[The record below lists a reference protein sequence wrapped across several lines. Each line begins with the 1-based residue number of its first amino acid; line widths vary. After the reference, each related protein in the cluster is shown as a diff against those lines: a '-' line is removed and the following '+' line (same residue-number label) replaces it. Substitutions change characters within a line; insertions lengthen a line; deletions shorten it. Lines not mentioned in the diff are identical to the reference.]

1 MRILWAIAVLLA
13 PLLVEGGGLAAF
25 AEPVR
30 VMTFNVR
37 YGTAPDG
44 ENRWELRR
52 EFLLRVITEFDPD
65 VLGVQEAVR
74 DQIDEIGEALPAH
87 GVVGV
92 GREADGGGEYSAIF
106 FRRARFDLMAAD
118 TFWLSDAPETPGSR
132 TWGNTLPRICTWARL
147 LDRRDSRRLTV
158 FNTHWD
164 HESQPSRVASGELM
178 AGRIGQRVA
187 AGDPVLVT
195 GDFNSGP
202 DNPAMIG
209 LTQRGKLLRDT
220 FRPAD
225 PGELVGTFHAF
236 TGMAGPA
243 KIDAVLATAEWQVV
257 NAEIVRTEAKGRYPS
272 DHFPVTAVVELTQ
285 ETSVAGETGAESGS
299 PGP

>member
-1 MRILWAIAVLLA
+1 MAAILAW
-13 PLLVEGGGLAAF
+13 GSGLSAF

-74 DQIDEIGEALPAH
+74 DQIDAIGVALPGH
-87 GVVGV
+87 GLVGV

-106 FRRARFDLMAAD
+106 YRRRRFDLMAAD
-118 TFWLSDAPETPGSR
+118 TFWLSDAPEEPGSR

-147 LDRRDSRRLTV
+147 LDRGDSRRFTV

-164 HESQPSRVASGELM
+164 HESQPSRVASGALM
-178 AGRIGQRVA
+178 AARVGLRLA
-187 AGDPVLVT
+187 AGEPVLVT
-195 GDFNSGP
+195 GDFNSAP
-202 DNPAMIG
+202 DNPATIG
-209 LTQRGKLLRDT
+209 LTRSGKLLRDT
-220 FRPAD
+220 YRPAGAGP
-225 PGELVGTFHAF
+225 PGGTFHAF
-236 TGMAGPA
+236 TGTPGPA
-243 KIDAVLATAEWQVV
+243 KIDAVLATDDWQVV
-257 NAEIVRTEAKGRYPS
+257 DAEIMRTQAAGRYPS
-272 DHFPVTAVVELTQ
+272 DHFPVTAVVELMAEAVEADT
-285 ETSVAGETGAESGS
+285 TGSKSEPSR
-299 PGP
+299 P